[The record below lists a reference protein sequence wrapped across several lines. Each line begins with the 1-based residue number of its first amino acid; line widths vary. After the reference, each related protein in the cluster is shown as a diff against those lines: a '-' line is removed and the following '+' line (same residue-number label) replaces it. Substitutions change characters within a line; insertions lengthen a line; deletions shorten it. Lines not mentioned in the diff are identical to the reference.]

1 MLIWG
6 APLLQY
12 PITLLGRQRLDKHP
26 DTRHIEQAS
35 VFIHYAM
42 MIALGVGIF
51 SAILLAEQRP
61 GTLPVPRRL

>member
-26 DTRHIEQAS
+26 DTRHIDQDS

-42 MIALGVGIF
+42 MNPIGVDIF
-51 SAILLAEQRP
+51 TAILLAEQRP